1 MNAQQRKYLIDKIT
15 ERTRSKIDALKAS
28 IPEPIS
34 LNVYMLHKVMSNDF
48 DIHSNESLKKIVLE
62 KALKAGQ
69 EKKVREDWLGNGWQS
84 ADKKNISFTLEE
96 FFVIPQ
102 EYLDM
107 REERNKVIDKVNQEI
122 AALKLQLETLE
133 IRIMIASDKVL
144 QSIVNEVD
152 DMGDIRLI
160 DTKIKL
166 IGS

>member
-1 MNAQQRKYLIDKIT
+1 MIR
-15 ERTRSKIDALKAS
+15 
-28 IPEPIS
+28 IS
-34 LNVYMLHKVMSNDF
+34 
-48 DIHSNESLKKIVLE
+48 
-62 KALKAGQ
+62 
-69 EKKVREDWLGNGWQS
+69 
-84 ADKKNISFTLEE
+84 
-96 FFVIPQ
+96 
-102 EYLDM
+102 
-107 REERNKVIDKVNQEI
+107 KVIDKVNQEI

>member
-69 EKKVREDWLGNGWQS
+69 EKKVREDWLGNGW
-84 ADKKNISFTLEE
+84 
-96 FFVIPQ
+96 
-102 EYLDM
+102 
-107 REERNKVIDKVNQEI
+107 
-122 AALKLQLETLE
+122 
-133 IRIMIASDKVL
+133 
-144 QSIVNEVD
+144 
-152 DMGDIRLI
+152 
-160 DTKIKL
+160 
-166 IGS
+166 

>member
-1 MNAQQRKYLIDKIT
+1 
-15 ERTRSKIDALKAS
+15 
-28 IPEPIS
+28 
-34 LNVYMLHKVMSNDF
+34 
-48 DIHSNESLKKIVLE
+48 
-62 KALKAGQ
+62 
-69 EKKVREDWLGNGWQS
+69 
-84 ADKKNISFTLEE
+84 
-96 FFVIPQ
+96 
-102 EYLDM
+102 M